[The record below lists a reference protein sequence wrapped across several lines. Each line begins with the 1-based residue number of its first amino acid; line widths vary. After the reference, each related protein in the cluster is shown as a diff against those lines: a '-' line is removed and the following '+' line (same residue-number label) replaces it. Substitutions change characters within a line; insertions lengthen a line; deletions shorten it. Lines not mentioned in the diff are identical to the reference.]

1 MTINQLIDSLK
12 SKGEF
17 AAAGTVAAVNG
28 KERSYGCHFGMKSGR
43 QNAMEEFYA
52 AYDSFLASLKA
63 AGVKLS

>member
-43 QNAMEEFYA
+43 QGAMDEFYE
-52 AYDSFLASLKA
+52 AYDSFVAALDRAKA
-63 AGVKLS
+63 K